1 MYEASRKLF
10 RIYDSQG
17 NKALALDYA
26 REFIDICID
35 LDLGRRQELAATVNN
50 LHKYYKNREV
60 EDRLQKERDNLRVY
74 LWIVLTLSLL
84 MTVAAFILHLVR
96 KEKRLKSLHG
106 LNGVVNSLR
115 RYQGID
121 PEPAMENNR
130 LRSEDAYIVRM
141 KLNLIESENCF
152 GQVTE
157 NLAEAKQQI
166 KQKDEEL
173 AEAGRKIQQKEDDLA
188 RIKELFL
195 RQEQLLEETKQRLA
209 EEMKISQKGM
219 KGAWL
224 SWQRSANGILPKNG
238 RSW

>member
-1 MYEASRKLF
+1 
-10 RIYDSQG
+10 
-17 NKALALDYA
+17 
-26 REFIDICID
+26 
-35 LDLGRRQELAATVNN
+35 
-50 LHKYYKNREV
+50 
-60 EDRLQKERDNLRVY
+60 
-74 LWIVLTLSLL
+74 
-84 MTVAAFILHLVR
+84 
-96 KEKRLKSLHG
+96 
-106 LNGVVNSLR
+106 
-115 RYQGID
+115 
-121 PEPAMENNR
+121 MENNR